1 MLRFIA
7 RHGLVR
13 MIGGRAVPALLLWD
27 LAMLANRTRRIPAV
41 DRGVRR
47 GADIAVRGVRTVASS
62 RPTVGRS
69 PRPPQDRRSSP
80 PPDRRA

>member
-27 LAMLANRTRRIPAV
+27 LAMLANRTRRIPVV

-47 GADIAVRGVRTVASS
+47 GADMAARGVRSVASS

-69 PRPPQDRRSSP
+69 AGPRGNRRSAP
-80 PPDRRA
+80 PPDDRP

>member
-1 MLRFIA
+1 MFRFIA

-27 LAMLANRTRRIPAV
+27 LAMLANRTRRIPVV

-47 GADIAVRGVRTVASS
+47 GADMASRGVRSVASS

-69 PRPPQDRRSSP
+69 PGARGNRRSSP
-80 PPDRRA
+80 PPDYRP

>member
-27 LAMLANRTRRIPAV
+27 LAMLANRTRRIPVV

-47 GADIAVRGVRTVASS
+47 GADMAVRGVRSVASS

-69 PRPPQDRRSSP
+69 PGPRGNRRSSP
-80 PPDRRA
+80 PPDYRP

>member
-27 LAMLANRTRRIPAV
+27 LAMLANRTRRIPVV

-47 GADIAVRGVRTVASS
+47 GADMALRGARSVASS

-69 PRPPQDRRSSP
+69 PGSRRDRRSSP
-80 PPDRRA
+80 PPDYRP